1 MSNFSIT
8 VRTML
13 ISALALVGFVAIV
26 GITVWG
32 NLRISTNADQQA
44 AAGERLAIAK
54 QVSEEFLNA
63 RRREKDYLLRRDA
76 KYAADHEKVSGV
88 IRAAL
93 ADLQT
98 KVAGDQAA
106 LVAELDKGYQRYQAQ
121 FGTVSADLVA
131 LGLDEKSGLQGRLR
145 KAVQEAEALIVKNAS
160 DDLMVTLLMMRR
172 HEKDFIL
179 RQDAKYIGQL
189 DKRIEEFDA
198 KLAPKAGLDDA
209 TKAAIRQNLAAYR
222 ETFHDFA
229 EVTLGLDKHIAELS
243 DLYGQAEPRLQALR
257 GNIEADYA
265 SVSERLRAAN
275 QQVFWLTLGLIA
287 TIAAVCVAAGALVGR
302 SITGPV
308 GRLATVMLK
317 LADGDKSVEIDAT
330 GKDEVAAMARTVQVF
345 KENMLR
351 NDQLQADAQAKQ
363 ESELARGRVLAEL
376 TGTFDGEAKKLINE
390 LISASTQLQST
401 SQEMRTV
408 AEDSGVRAVTVASAT
423 EQTTANVQTVATA
436 TTELSAS
443 IAEISS
449 QVAKASEVASDTSRQ
464 ANETA
469 GAIDELSRTAERIGE
484 IVTLIQAIAEQT
496 NLLALNATIEA
507 ARAGDAGKGFAVVAS
522 EVKSL
527 ANQTAKATEEISAQI
542 AAIQS
547 RTAGA
552 VDAIKVI
559 VTKVGD
565 MEGIT
570 AAVAAAIEEQNSAT
584 QEISKNIEDVASAAE
599 DVAQNVVHVSEAAQ
613 TNGRMAGDVLQA
625 SNLLSDQSGRLGTR
639 VQTFLDA
646 VRAA

>member
-1 MSNFSIT
+1 MNNFSIA

-13 ISALALVGFVAIV
+13 ISTLALIGFAAVAGV
-26 GITVWG
+26 TVWG
-32 NLRISTNADQQA
+32 NLRIHANADQQA
-44 AAGERLAIAK
+44 AASERLAIAK

-76 KYAADHEKVSGV
+76 KYAADHETVSRV
-88 IRAAL
+88 VRAAL
-93 ADLQT
+93 AMLQT
-98 KVAGDQAA
+98 KLDGGLAA
-106 LVAELDKGYQRYQAQ
+106 LVAELDNGYQRYQAQ
-121 FGTVSADLVA
+121 FVTVSADLVA
-131 LGLDEKSGLQGRLR
+131 LGLEENSGLQGRLR
-145 KAVQEAEALIVKNAS
+145 KAVQEAESLIAKNAS
-160 DDLMVTLLMMRR
+160 DDLMVPLLMMRR

-179 RQDAKYIGQL
+179 RQDAKYIAQL
-189 DKRIEEFDA
+189 DKRIEEFEA
-198 KLAPKAGLDDA
+198 KLAPKAEIDEA
-209 TKAAIRQNLAAYR
+209 TKSAIRQTLTAYR
-222 ETFHDFA
+222 AAFHEFA
-229 EVTLGLDKHIAELS
+229 EVTLGMDRDIAELS
-243 DLYGQAEPRLQALR
+243 NLYGQAEPKLQTLR
-257 GNIEADYA
+257 RSIEADYEA
-265 SVSERLRAAN
+265 TTERLRAAN

-287 TIAAVCVAAGALVGR
+287 AIAGVCVAAGAIVGR
-302 SITGPV
+302 SISGPV
-308 GRLATVMLK
+308 GRLTAVMLQ
-317 LADGDKSVEIDAT
+317 LADGNKSVEIVAS
-330 GKDEVAAMARTVQVF
+330 GKDEVAAMARTVQLF
-345 KENMLR
+345 KNNMLR
-351 NDQLQADAQAKQ
+351 NDQLQAEAQAKQ
-363 ESELARGRVLAEL
+363 EAELARGRMLAEL
-376 TGTFDGEAKKLINE
+376 TGAFDGEAKKLIDE

-408 AEDSGVRAVTVASAT
+408 AEDSGIRAATVASAT

-449 QVAKASEVASDTSRQ
+449 QVSKASEVASDTSRQ

-484 IVTLIQAIAEQT
+484 IVTLIKAIADQT

-522 EVKSL
+522 EVKGL
-527 ANQTAKATEEISAQI
+527 ANQTAKATEEISTQI

-547 RTAGA
+547 RTTGA
-552 VDAIKVI
+552 VDAIRVI
-559 VTKVGD
+559 VTKVSD
-565 MEGIT
+565 MESIT

-613 TNGRMAGDVLQA
+613 INGRMAGDVLEA

-646 VRAA
+646 VRKA